1 MAGRLYKEEP
11 AKAEEERMSA
21 PFRSYEPDQ
30 SFLLPPSPRE
40 WLSAEH
46 IAFFVMEGVASLD
59 LKEILAYYDA
69 KPIMD
74 ERGQVVGQGVKSGR
88 GQPAYDPR
96 RMTGRLLY
104 AYVT

>member
-1 MAGRLYKEEP
+1 MAGRFYKEEP

-21 PFRSYEPDQ
+21 PFRPYEPDQ

-59 LKEILAYYDA
+59 LKEILGTT
-69 KPIMD
+69 MSN
-74 ERGQVVGQGVKSGR
+74 RSWTSG
-88 GQPAYDPR
+88 
-96 RMTGRLLY
+96 GRWWVR
-104 AYVT
+104 A